1 MPAIA
6 AAALS
11 KIGREMPLRP
21 RMSTT
26 ECMTQTSLS
35 PTKSPK
41 RRRPEAHGETNSL
54 GTPTGSACMAAAP
67 SSAPSA
73 PPRHSTPC
81 TRPSANW
88 RTTTSRTPS
97 RISATAAPREP
108 APRTS
113 ANACPPARATSSRVT
128 SGAIVG
134 PPRMPESITTDV
146 HPQRRQPLAHVG
158 DLLALGVER
167 ADERD
172 RGHQT
177 ATASA
182 ARRWSIESWA

>member
-1 MPAIA
+1 MTIPAIA

-11 KIGREMPLRP
+11 KIGREMPLSP

-41 RRRPEAHGETNSL
+41 RRRPDAHGDTSSF
-54 GTPTGSACMAAAP
+54 GTPTGSACIAAAP

-73 PPRHSTPC
+73 PPRQSTPW
-81 TRPSANW
+81 TRPSANR

-108 APRTS
+108 AARTS
-113 ANACPPARATSSRVT
+113 SS
-128 SGAIVG
+128 A
-134 PPRMPESITTDV
+134 
-146 HPQRRQPLAHVG
+146 
-158 DLLALGVER
+158 
-167 ADERD
+167 
-172 RGHQT
+172 
-177 ATASA
+177 
-182 ARRWSIESWA
+182 